1 VVWNSPTPPPTQSAA
16 GRTPQCAT
24 AHYHDHLT
32 AGNSTP
38 PTSAPVSTSPSYSE
52 VLQSSPA
59 QQTST
64 LPPHPPRNATT
75 LLKIRHLHAALHHDE
90 SPTLPLCVAE
100 RPQLPQALPATVP
113 RLVAQAT
120 GSRRAIAGHC
130 MR

>member
-1 VVWNSPTPPPTQSAA
+1 VWNSPTPPPTQSAA

-38 PTSAPVSTSPSYSE
+38 PTSAPVSTSLSYSE
-52 VLQSSPA
+52 VLRSSPA

-64 LPPHPPRNATT
+64 LHPIHRGMPQHSSESAAST
-75 LLKIRHLHAALHHDE
+75 LPLHHDE
-90 SPTLPLCVAE
+90 SPTPPLCVAE
-100 RPQLPQALPATVP
+100 RPQLPQALPTTAP